1 MVGIHEYPKYY
12 RNSAVHV
19 NVSTKTSIKLHI
31 YKDFSPVVPM
41 SKKNVCGYRKLC
53 DEK

>member
-1 MVGIHEYPKYY
+1 MVGIREHPKYY

-31 YKDFSPVVPM
+31 YKDFSPVVPLRR
-41 SKKNVCGYRKLC
+41 NAFNWIIVVH
-53 DEK
+53 E